1 MVSWRKPGVPVH
13 VIQTAIRGSL
23 ILAFNGCMVLS
34 LQAADGIATV
44 QQNGR
49 TVYVN
54 SESPQPASTAN
65 QPVQRM
71 ASARYKYWS
80 SVEHCWKY
88 VPRPTQAALSAAR
101 SAAADVASYVS
112 AQPAG
117 AGISSSL
124 NPGYRDL
131 ARGRQVTPAEVDK
144 AIEESAQTHNVDPN
158 LVRALIK
165 VESNFN
171 AHAVSRKGAMGL
183 MQLMPQTAR
192 TLNVSNPFDP
202 KQNVDAGVRHLK
214 ELLNSYNGDVPLSL
228 AAYNAGQGAV
238 ARNNGIPPFSETR
251 NYVKR
256 ITELYWNG
264 ATPGT
269 RMFTSSAAPIHI
281 FRNPNGVLRITNTE

>member
-1 MVSWRKPGVPVH
+1 MQPMRA
-13 VIQTAIRGSL
+13 IQTALRTSL
-23 ILAFNGCMVLS
+23 FLAFNGYMAFS
-34 LQAADGIATV
+34 LQAADGISTV

-54 SESPQPASTAN
+54 SESPQAVPATSRPAQRTAI
-65 QPVQRM
+65 P
-71 ASARYKYWS
+71 RYKYWS

-101 SAAADVASYVS
+101 SAAADVASYVT
-112 AQPAG
+112 AKPAG
-117 AGISSSL
+117 SGISSSL
-124 NPGYRDL
+124 NPGYQNL

-144 AIEESAQTHNVDPN
+144 AIDEAAQTHNVDPN

-171 AHAVSRKGAMGL
+171 AHAISRKGAMGL

-214 ELLNSYNGDVPLSL
+214 DLLNSYNGDVQLSL

-238 ARNNGIPPFSETR
+238 ARNNGIPPFTETR

-264 ATPGT
+264 AAPGT
-269 RMFTSSAAPIHI
+269 RIFTSSAAPIHI
-281 FRNPNGVLRITNTE
+281 FRSPNGVLRITNTE

>member
-1 MVSWRKPGVPVH
+1 MVSWRKPGMRARLF
-13 VIQTAIRGSL
+13 QTALRASPFL
-23 ILAFNGCMVLS
+23 LLNAFMVLY

-54 SESPQPASTAN
+54 SESSQTVNAASQPAPRVSA
-65 QPVQRM
+65 
-71 ASARYKYWS
+71 ARYKYWS
-80 SVEHCWKY
+80 TVEHCWKY

-112 AQPAG
+112 AQPVG
-117 AGISSSL
+117 PGISSSL

-131 ARGRQVTPAEVDK
+131 ARGRQVTPSEVDK
-144 AIEESAQTHNVDPN
+144 AIDESAQAHNVDPN

-192 TLNVSNPFDP
+192 TLHVSNPFDP
-202 KQNVDAGVRHLK
+202 RQNVDAGVRHLK
-214 ELLNSYNGDVPLSL
+214 DLLNSYNGDVQLSL

>member
-1 MVSWRKPGVPVH
+1 MV
-13 VIQTAIRGSL
+13 I
-23 ILAFNGCMVLS
+23 S
-34 LQAADGIATV
+34 LQASDGIATV

-54 SESPQPASTAN
+54 SESSQVATAPN
-65 QPVQRM
+65 QSGPRIAV
-71 ASARYKYWS
+71 ARYKYWS
-80 SVEHCWKY
+80 TVEHCWKY
-88 VPRPTQAALSAAR
+88 VPQPTQAALSAAR
-101 SAAADVASYVS
+101 SAAADVASFVS

-117 AGISSSL
+117 SGSSTL
-124 NPGYRDL
+124 NPNYRDL
-131 ARGRQVTPAEVDK
+131 ARGRQVTALEVDK
-144 AIEESAQTHNVDPN
+144 AIDEAAQTHNVDPN

-192 TLNVSNPFDP
+192 TLKVSNPFDP
-202 KQNVDAGVRHLK
+202 RQNVDAGVRHLK

-238 ARNNGIPPFSETR
+238 ARNNGIPPYTETR

-269 RMFTSSAAPIHI
+269 RIFTSSAAPIRI
-281 FRNPNGVLRITNTE
+281 FRNSDGVLRITNTE